1 MAGRTVSLDFA
12 QQRTVAD
19 RMVVDLF
26 DTLAILFAIA
36 WFGVAVYLGRDAYRW
51 WKGKCSEE
59 IV

>member
-1 MAGRTVSLDFA
+1 
-12 QQRTVAD
+12 
-19 RMVVDLF
+19 MVVDLF